1 MHRFK
6 KIFFATDFSDC
17 AAHAQLYAFAL
28 AERFGAILH
37 VGHVV
42 DTAYPSY
49 AGVYGFGA
57 EVDLHIEEVKKHA
70 QESLVQVTDLA
81 RAQGLD
87 AHPHLLGG
95 RPAEE
100 IIQKAQ
106 NAECDL
112 IVIGTHGRSGFDH
125 FLFGST
131 CERVVRFSSI
141 PVLSVK
147 SREREFV
154 EEGKVVALKR
164 VLCPCDLSNV
174 SEQAVPLAVDIC
186 RIFESELVLLHVIDS
201 RVEYPLLMPGAQ
213 LPTSAELHDY
223 AVKRLNEIAS
233 QYSDVK
239 SVVEVISGVPHS
251 VITDYAKEHE
261 ADLIAMTTHGR
272 MGLTRA
278 LLGSTT
284 EKVVRTAT
292 MPTLTARPLETAQD
306 EEGAAEGVPGKVSP
320 APA

>member
-17 AAHAQLYAFAL
+17 AAHAQVYAFGL
-28 AERFGAILH
+28 AKRFGAELH
-37 VGHVV
+37 IGHVV

-49 AGVYGFGA
+49 AGVYGFGT

-70 QESLVQVTDLA
+70 QDSLVQVTELA
-81 RAQGLD
+81 RAEGIE

-100 IIQKAQ
+100 VVSKAQ
-106 NAECDL
+106 SLESDL
-112 IVIGTHGRSGFDH
+112 LVISTHGRSGFDH

-131 CERVVRFSSI
+131 CERVVRFSPI

-147 SREREFV
+147 SKEREFV
-154 EEGKVVALKR
+154 HAGEAFTLNR
-164 VLCPCDLSNV
+164 VLCPCDLSKV
-174 SEQAVPLAVDIC
+174 SEQAVPLAADIC
-186 RIFESELVLLHVIDS
+186 RMFEAELVLLHVIDS
-201 RVEYPLLMPGAQ
+201 RVEYPLLMPGAE
-213 LPTSAELHDY
+213 LPTAAELNDY
-223 AVKRLNEIAS
+223 AEKELTGIAN

-239 SVVEVISGVPHS
+239 SKVEVVTGVPHKM
-251 VITDYAKEHE
+251 INEYAKDHE

-272 MGLTRA
+272 TGLSRA
-278 LLGSTT
+278 LLGSTV
-284 EKVVRTAT
+284 EKVVRTAEI
-292 MPTLTARPLETAQD
+292 PTLTARPAETARD
-306 EEGAAEGVPGKVSP
+306 EETAGETAPARVRP